1 MAVEVGSKAPDFTL
15 VNQDRENVTLS
26 QELGKGNVVLAFF
39 PGAFSGTCT
48 KEFCNFRDTMS
59 NFSNVNAK
67 VLGIS
72 TDTFFALK
80 AWDDQQKLGFPLLSD
95 YNKEVINKY
104 GVVNPDMIGLKNIA
118 KRAVFV
124 IDKSGVVRY
133 REVLED
139 ARNEPD
145 YSKLNEALG
154 VAVSRGREGR
164 GQRAESKDAYN
175 LIVIC
180 SSSLFPLPSL
190 DDPHP
195 RHTQPVDGLDA

>member
-1 MAVEVGSKAPDFTL
+1 MAAEVGSKAPDFTL

-26 QELGKGNVVLAFF
+26 HEVGNGNVVLAFF

-48 KEFCNFRDTMS
+48 RELCNLRDTMG
-59 NFSNVNAK
+59 NFRKVNAK

-80 AWDDQQKLGFPLLSD
+80 GWDDQQKFGFLLLSD
-95 YNKEVINKY
+95 YNKEVIAKY

-124 IDKSGVVRY
+124 IDKGGVVRY

-145 YSKLNEALG
+145 YAKLNEALTTI
-154 VAVSRGREGR
+154 
-164 GQRAESKDAYN
+164 GQ
-175 LIVIC
+175 
-180 SSSLFPLPSL
+180 
-190 DDPHP
+190 
-195 RHTQPVDGLDA
+195 

>member
-1 MAVEVGSKAPDFTL
+1 MAVEVGNKAPDFTL
-15 VNQDRENVTLS
+15 VDQNRANVTLS
-26 QELGKGNVVLAFF
+26 DQVSRNNVVLAFF

-59 NFSNVNAK
+59 NFRNVNAK

-95 YNKEVINKY
+95 YNKEVINQY
-104 GVVNPDMIGLKNIA
+104 GVVNPDMIGLKNIS

-124 IDKSGVVRY
+124 IDKSGIVRY
-133 REVLED
+133 REVLDD

-145 YSKLNEALG
+145 YKKLNEALG
-154 VAVSRGREGR
+154 AI
-164 GQRAESKDAYN
+164 GQ
-175 LIVIC
+175 
-180 SSSLFPLPSL
+180 
-190 DDPHP
+190 
-195 RHTQPVDGLDA
+195 

>member
-26 QELGKGNVVLAFF
+26 QELGKGGVVLAFF

-48 KEFCNFRDTMS
+48 KEMCTFRDSMS
-59 NFSNVNAK
+59 TFKNMNAK
-67 VLGIS
+67 VLGVS

-80 AWDDQQKLGFPLLSD
+80 AWADQQNLGFPLLSD

-124 IDKSGVVRY
+124 IDKDGVVRH

-145 YSKLNEALG
+145 YAKINDAVAKLG
-154 VAVSRGREGR
+154 
-164 GQRAESKDAYN
+164 K
-175 LIVIC
+175 
-180 SSSLFPLPSL
+180 
-190 DDPHP
+190 
-195 RHTQPVDGLDA
+195 